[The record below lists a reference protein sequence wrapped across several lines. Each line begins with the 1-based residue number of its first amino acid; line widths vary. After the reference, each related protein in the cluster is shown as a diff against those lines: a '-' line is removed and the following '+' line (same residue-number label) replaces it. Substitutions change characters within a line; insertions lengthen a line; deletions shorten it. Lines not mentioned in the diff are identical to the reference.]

1 MPRTCPSDPAAL
13 EERWA
18 SRRRQWEE
26 LGRLSGLASCRRAF
40 RARSDHGQRPVRDGR
55 QARVRQPREHVLA
68 SVKVP
73 PLVTAGSKDV
83 ATPPSV
89 MAALHRRTAGSRY
102 VVIEAARTTGR
113 SNIRRS

>member
-1 MPRTCPSDPAAL
+1 MRDARIDLPVESFFVRSAD
-13 EERWA
+13 
-18 SRRRQWEE
+18 
-26 LGRLSGLASCRRAF
+26 GLSIRA
-40 RARSDHGQRPVRDGR
+40 H
-55 QARVRQPREHVLA
+55 RVGTGPICWL
-68 SVKVP
+68 
-73 PLVTAGSKDV
+73 AGSKDV

>member
-1 MPRTCPSDPAAL
+1 
-13 EERWA
+13 
-18 SRRRQWEE
+18 
-26 LGRLSGLASCRRAF
+26 
-40 RARSDHGQRPVRDGR
+40 
-55 QARVRQPREHVLA
+55 VLA